1 MRRGESQAR
10 IDPQYQELER
20 RKRAYFAAPLFPLTP
35 IGALATFVQYGISE
49 RANTAGL
56 GVPIIRMNNLQAN
69 GWDFSD
75 IKHIELDET
84 ELDRYRLLKGDLL
97 FNRTN
102 SKELVGKCEAFEQAG
117 DWVFASYLI
126 RVRIDSDR
134 ALPLFVSEFLNCPAG
149 RIQIDQVSRQ
159 IAGMTNVNAEELR
172 LLEIP
177 LPPLDVQR
185 RLVAELDAAR
195 AERDRALAEAERLLT
210 SIDKYVLA
218 ELAILPEADNR
229 RIFAVRRTQVQPRL
243 DADYHSPYFQRLRR
257 AIEQSKHA
265 TRNLGELAVFMRSGF
280 AAGRQEQARG
290 NEDAVPHLR
299 PLNLNAWGEL
309 SIAETKSVPISA
321 VNEDDSLGQ
330 GEVLFNNTNSA
341 EWVGKTTVFELD
353 TPCACSNHMTRI
365 ALKPGIAPHFVA
377 ALLNAFRGIGYF
389 SALSTFFNNQ
399 AGINTATLAGLRVPV
414 PDLKTQQAIAA
425 EVVNRKNEARRLQDH
440 AEAVWRDA
448 RVRFEQQ
455 LLQGG
460 QP

>member
-1 MRRGESQAR
+1 MRRGDSQAR
-10 IDPQYQELER
+10 LDPQYQELAR
-20 RKRAYFAAPLFPLTP
+20 RKRAYYANPLFPLTP
-35 IGALATFVQYGISE
+35 IGVLATFVQYGISE

-69 GWDFSD
+69 GWDLSD
-75 IKHIELDET
+75 IKHIELGET

-102 SKELVGKCEAFEQAG
+102 SKELVGKCEAFNEDG

-126 RVRIDSDR
+126 RVRVDTGR
-134 ALPLFVSEFLNCPAG
+134 VLPKFVSAFLNCPAG

-172 LLEIP
+172 LLEVP
-177 LPPLDVQR
+177 LPPLDVQH

-195 AERDRALAEAERLLT
+195 AERDRALAEAERLLG
-210 SIDKYVLA
+210 SIDRYVLA
-218 ELAILPEADNR
+218 QLAILPDADAR
-229 RIFAVRRTQVQPRL
+229 RVFAVRRGQVKPRL

-257 AIEQSKHA
+257 AIEQSKH
-265 TRNLGELAVFMRSGF
+265 TSQNLGEFAVFMRSGF
-280 AAGRQEQARG
+280 AAGRQDQAQG
-290 NEDAVPHLR
+290 DEAAVPHLR

-309 SIAETKSVPISA
+309 SIAETKSVPASR
-321 VNEDDSLGQ
+321 VKEDDYLEQ

-341 EWVGKTTVFELD
+341 EWVGKTTVFDLD

-365 ALKPGIAPHFVA
+365 SLKPGIEPHFVA

-399 AGINTATLAGLRVPV
+399 AGINTSTLAELRVPV
-414 PDLKTQQAIAA
+414 PDSQTQQAIAV
-425 EVVNRKNEARRLQDH
+425 EVVNRKSEVRRLQNH
-440 AEAVWRDA
+440 AEAVWREA
-448 RVRFEQQ
+448 RERFEQQ
-455 LLQGG
+455 LLHGG
-460 QP
+460 RA

>member
-1 MRRGESQAR
+1 VRRGESQAR
-10 IDPQYQELER
+10 LDPQYQELER
-20 RKRAYFAAPLFPLTP
+20 RKRAYYLNALFPLTP

-75 IKHIELDET
+75 IKHIELDEA

-102 SKELVGKCEAFEQAG
+102 SKELVGKCEVFEESG

-126 RVRIDSDR
+126 RVRIDAHR
-134 ALPLFVSEFLNCPAG
+134 TLPQFISSFLNCPAG

-185 RLVAELDAAR
+185 CLVVELDSAR
-195 AERDRALAEAERLLT
+195 AERDHALAEADRLLH

-218 ELAILPEADNR
+218 ELAILPEADGR
-229 RIFAVRRTQVQPRL
+229 RVFAVRLNQVKPRL

-257 AIEQSKHA
+257 SIEQSKHA
-265 TRNLGELAVFMRSGF
+265 TKNLGDLALFMRTGF
-280 AAGRQEQARG
+280 AAGRQDQAKG
-290 NEDAVPHLR
+290 DEAAVPHLR
-299 PLNLNAWGEL
+299 PLNLNPWGEL
-309 SIAETKSVPISA
+309 SIAETKSVPASR
-321 VNEDDSLGQ
+321 VKEDDYVGK

-341 EWVGKTTVFELD
+341 EWVGKTTVFDLE

-365 ALKPGIAPHFVA
+365 ALKPGIDPHFVA

-399 AGINTATLAGLRVPV
+399 AGINISTLAELRVPV
-414 PDLKTQQAIAA
+414 PDTETQSSIAR
-425 EVVNRKNEARRLQDH
+425 EVVSRKDKARELQIHAETVWREAR
-440 AEAVWRDA
+440 E
-448 RVRFEQQ
+448 RFEQQ

-460 QP
+460 KA